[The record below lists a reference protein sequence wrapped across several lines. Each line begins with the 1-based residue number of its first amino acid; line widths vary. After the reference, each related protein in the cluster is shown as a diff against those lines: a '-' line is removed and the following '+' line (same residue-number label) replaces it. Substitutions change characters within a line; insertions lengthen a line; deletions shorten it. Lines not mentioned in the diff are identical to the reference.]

1 MFQLALLFFLVPLI
15 ELYFLIKIG
24 SVIGP
29 FNTIMLV
36 ILTAISGAYFT
47 KREGIKTLYKIRE
60 NMMYGIMPGEELVD
74 AFLIFIAGIL
84 LLTPGFL
91 TDTLGLF
98 LLIPI
103 SRELFKEKLKKWMKH
118 RIEKT
123 DSYIDM

>member
-91 TDTLGLF
+91 TDTIGLF

>member
-103 SRELFKEKLKKWMKH
+103 SRELFKEKLKEWMKH